1 MSRSAGRQVGGLGHE
16 ARRSRLH
23 EAHLHLDP
31 AVALDAEPVA
41 LGGCAEAPLP
51 ATRPS
56 ARPGRSSSTGWSTS
70 SRKYSARRSTPQSTQ
85 AGQHVAQAAADLE
98 DPQLR
103 HVAGGNLGAQ
113 AFDDKPVQGP
123 VVDGLLAREVA
134 GQILGHGLGG
144 QRGGGALDGGVGLP
158 SMVVGS
164 ISSTR
169 VPSGSNRFAWRLRLI
184 PTLIWMGRS

>member
-1 MSRSAGRQVGGLGHE
+1 MHE
-16 ARRSRLH
+16 T
-23 EAHLHLDP
+23 HLHFDLS
-31 AVALDAEPVA
+31 VALDAEAVA

-51 ATRPS
+51 G
-56 ARPGRSSSTGWSTS
+56 PGHQPGPGAFEHRLVDVHQEIFG
-70 SRKYSARRSTPQSTQ
+70 PLEHPPVDQ

-98 DPQLR
+98 DTQLH

-113 AFDDKPVQGP
+113 AFDDKPVQRP
-123 VVDGLLAREVA
+123 VIDGFLAREVA
-134 GQILGHGLGG
+134 GQILGHGLGR

-169 VPSGSNRFAWRLRLI
+169 VPSGSNRFA
-184 PTLIWMGRS
+184 